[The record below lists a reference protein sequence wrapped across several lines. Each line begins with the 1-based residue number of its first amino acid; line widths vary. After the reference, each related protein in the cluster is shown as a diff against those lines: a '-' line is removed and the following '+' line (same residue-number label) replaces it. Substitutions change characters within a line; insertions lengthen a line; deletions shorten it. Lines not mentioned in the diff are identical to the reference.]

1 MARNL
6 IYINFT
12 NGKCIDIISD
22 IGSAAHTP
30 VWPNNGTI
38 LSISNNN
45 TTKLSLIPITKKNTL
60 RTIWIFL
67 LEIIE
72 EMVKLLDD
80 IK

>member
-45 TTKLSLIPITKKNTL
+45 TTKLSLIPITKKKYSANNL
-60 RTIWIFL
+60 DFSIGNYRRDG
-67 LEIIE
+67 EIIG
-72 EMVKLLDD
+72 
-80 IK
+80 